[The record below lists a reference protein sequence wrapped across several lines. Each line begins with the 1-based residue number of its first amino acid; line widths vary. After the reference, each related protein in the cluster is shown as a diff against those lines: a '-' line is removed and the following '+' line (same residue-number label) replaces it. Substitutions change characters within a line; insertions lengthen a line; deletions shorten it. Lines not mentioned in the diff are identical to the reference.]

1 MQKRVNVLIP
11 FVIMLCLGS
20 IYAWSIFV
28 PELKATFNLST
39 AQTQL
44 IFGTVLGFFA
54 LTMFSATRLQKKVS
68 VRLIATIAGAL
79 FFAGYFVAFLSNGNF
94 VILWLGIGVLSGLG
108 TGLGYFVSITV
119 PARWYPERK
128 NFITVLMA
136 AGFGAGAI
144 IIAYLATFLLSRAI
158 NLLEI
163 FLYMGVAYGIL
174 IMLVAQIIR
183 EPDTPTIPEKEIYEI
198 TKSKVV
204 FAKLILGLFA
214 GTFTGLLVI
223 GNLSSIAMLN
233 DTSGLVIIPLAI
245 SLFAAANVFGRFAW
259 GLFSTRISN
268 VYLVPVAILLQS
280 ASALML
286 IVLPQTDIL
295 FILLVLVTGFAF
307 GANFVLFAQETINK
321 FGLKNYK
328 KIYPQVFLGFGF
340 AALAGPFIGGSI
352 FDITGSY
359 FHAMLFASIISVIA
373 SLLFIIAHQW
383 VAHNKK
389 EFL

>member
-39 AQTQL
+39 AQNATNFWNC
-44 IFGTVLGFFA
+44 FGVFCTHHVFCYQAAKESKRA
-54 LTMFSATRLQKKVS
+54 LNCNHSRSSFLCRVFCC
-68 VRLIATIAGAL
+68 L
-79 FFAGYFVAFLSNGNF
+79 FIECNF

-214 GTFTGLLVI
+214 GTFYRI
-223 GNLSSIAMLN
+223 AGNWKSKLHCNA
-233 DTSGLVIIPLAI
+233 
-245 SLFAAANVFGRFAW
+245 
-259 GLFSTRISN
+259 
-268 VYLVPVAILLQS
+268 
-280 ASALML
+280 
-286 IVLPQTDIL
+286 
-295 FILLVLVTGFAF
+295 
-307 GANFVLFAQETINK
+307 
-321 FGLKNYK
+321 
-328 KIYPQVFLGFGF
+328 
-340 AALAGPFIGGSI
+340 
-352 FDITGSY
+352 
-359 FHAMLFASIISVIA
+359 
-373 SLLFIIAHQW
+373 
-383 VAHNKK
+383 
-389 EFL
+389 